1 MWIVRLALDKP
12 YTFIVASILILV
24 LGVTSI
30 ATTPTDIFP
39 NIDIPVV
46 TVIWSYQGLSAKEM
60 EQRVTTFSEFVMA
73 VVNDVKGIDSQTVNG
88 ASVIKI
94 SFQPQVRIDAAMSQI
109 GAAVNSIRFRM
120 PPGVNPPWI
129 LRFSASTVPI
139 IQLSLS
145 SDTLSESE
153 LYDYGLF
160 RVRQQLSTVPGT
172 LLPAPYGGVARQ
184 IMVDMDQNALLA
196 KGITPGDV
204 TAAINA
210 QNLTLPSGTTKIGTR
225 EYTVST
231 NSSPVDA
238 LTLNDVPVKTV
249 NGSLVY
255 MRDIAHVRD
264 GWAVQQNAS
273 RADGKP
279 NVLLSVMKTGS
290 VSTLDIVNQI
300 KNDVLPMS
308 RAAAPKGL
316 KITELFDQ
324 SLFVRASIEGVLRE
338 GIIAACLTALMILL
352 FLGSWRSTLIIAISI
367 PLSILSSIIVLS
379 AMGETMNT
387 MTLGGLALAIGIL
400 VDDATVT
407 IENIHRHMDGQA
419 LKQAVLIGA
428 SEIATP
434 TLVSTL
440 TICIVFV
447 SVVFLT
453 GPAKYLFT
461 PMALAVVF
469 AMLAS
474 YVLSRTLVP
483 VLVQYLL
490 GAEHS
495 FEGHSDSSRDSEV
508 KRSIFRRINDRFNE
522 GYAWVQDRYTRALR
536 TVLHHRKPALV
547 ASVAIMAT
555 AFVLLPFVGRDFFPA
570 VDSGQIR
577 LHVRALP
584 GTRIET
590 TKTLFSQV
598 EDQIRKTIPPS
609 ELDLIIDNIG
619 LTPETFNYAFGDG
632 ATIGSADGELLI
644 ALNEK
649 HHGPAGRYVKQLRSQ
664 LQNQFP
670 DLTFFFQPADIVTQI
685 LNFGLPSPIDVQVQG
700 YAPANY
706 EIARH
711 LREKL
716 ASVPGAVDVHMHQ
729 VVNAPDLHL
738 DIDRVRAAQFGLTQQ
753 DVANSI
759 YISLSSSA
767 AVQPNFWLDP
777 KMGITYMVAAQTP
790 QYRINSINALENT
803 PIPIRTLSNR
813 NELLGN
819 MATLTPAVLP
829 VVVNHHNGA
838 PVFDIY
844 ANTQDSDLGSVAAKI
859 DRIVKEERANLPPG
873 TKIVLRGQVESMNE
887 AFDRLGLGLAFAA
900 LLVYLLMVVNYQ
912 SWLDPF
918 IIICALPGAFCG
930 IVWALFLTQTTFNV
944 PSLMGAI
951 MSIGVATA
959 NSILLVTFANELRA
973 TGVAPLEAAVTAGY
987 TRLRPIIMTAFAM
1000 IIGMLPMALGLGEG
1014 GEQNAPLA
1022 RAVIGGLAV
1031 ATFATLFFVPLMFT
1045 LIHGSDT
1052 RTTQE
1057 AA

>member
-1 MWIVRLALDKP
+1 MWIVRLALNKP

-24 LGVTSI
+24 LGATSI

-73 VVNDVKGIDSQTVNG
+73 VVNDVKAIDSQTVNG

-196 KGITPGDV
+196 KGITPADV

-210 QNLTLPSGTTKIGTR
+210 QNLTLPSGTAKIGTR

-238 LTLNDVPVKTV
+238 LTLNDVPVKAI

-290 VSTLDIVNQI
+290 VSTLDIVKQI
-300 KNDVLPMS
+300 KNDVLPTS

-367 PLSILSSIIVLS
+367 PLSILSSIIILS

-407 IENIHRHMDGQA
+407 IENIHRHMDGQP
-419 LKQAVLIGA
+419 LKEAVLIGA

-495 FEGHSDSSRDSEV
+495 FEGHSDSSGDAGI
-508 KRSIFRRINDRFNE
+508 KRSIFRRINDRFNH
-522 GYAWVQDRYTRALR
+522 GYARVQDSYEHALR
-536 TVLHHRKPALV
+536 TVLHHRKPALI

-555 AFVLLPFVGRDFFPA
+555 AFALLPFVGRDFFPA

-577 LHVRALP
+577 LHVRAIP

-590 TKTLFSQV
+590 TKALFSQV
-598 EDQIRKTIPPS
+598 EDQIRKTIPPN

-619 LTPETFNYAFGDG
+619 LSPETFNYAFGDG
-632 ATIGSADGELLI
+632 ATIGSADGEILI

-649 HHGPAGRYVKQLRSQ
+649 HHGPAGRYIKRLRSQ

-700 YAPANY
+700 YDPANY

-711 LREKL
+711 LRERL
-716 ASVPGAVDVHMHQ
+716 ATVPGAADVHMHQ

-738 DIDRVRAAQFGLTQQ
+738 DIDRIRAAQFGLTQQ

-803 PIPIRTLSNR
+803 PIPIRTVSNR
-813 NELLGN
+813 SELLGN

-859 DRIVKEERANLPPG
+859 NRIVKEERRNLPPG

-973 TGVAPLEAAVTAGY
+973 TGMAPLEAAVTAGY
-987 TRLRPIIMTAFAM
+987 TRLRPIIMTAVAM

-1022 RAVIGGLAV
+1022 RAVIGGLGV
-1031 ATFATLFFVPLMFT
+1031 ATFATLILVPLMYT
-1045 LIHGSDT
+1045 LIHG
-1052 RTTQE
+1052 RTASKLQE